1 MLRYCCSSS
10 SLLTFYNTLENL
22 FSDSNNIDLVLG
34 DFNIDLLNSTNI
46 NLKYVLSNYKLLVN
60 EATHMSVP

>member
-1 MLRYCCSSS
+1 MLRYCGSSS

-22 FSDSNNIDLVLG
+22 FSDSNNIDLVLS
-34 DFNIDLLNSTNI
+34 DFNIDLLNSANI
-46 NLKYVLSNYKLLVN
+46 NLKYVLSNCKLLVN

>member
-1 MLRYCCSSS
+1 MLRYCRSSS

-22 FSDSNNIDLVLG
+22 FSDSNNIDLVLS
-34 DFNIDLLNSTNI
+34 DFNIDLLNSANI
-46 NLKYVLSNYKLLVN
+46 NLKYVLSNCKLLVN